1 SLFMQSREIPTLALA
16 TTYGVGSGIGWF
28 LAILAIAAI
37 REKIR
42 YSNVP
47 APLRGLGITFI
58 ITGLMA
64 IGFMSFGGML
74 TGGDEEVE
82 TKTAQVQEETQP
94 KVSLNTVEDSEQTE
108 SINDTPKEDKTLANN
123 TIKE

>member
-1 SLFMQSREIPTLALA
+1 MPLIAVNCAILGGSLFMQSREIPSLALSL
-16 TTYGVGSGIGWF
+16 TYGVGSGIGWF

-42 YSNVP
+42 YSSVP
-47 APLRGLGITFI
+47 PALRGLGITFI

-74 TGGDEEVE
+74 TGGDEE
-82 TKTAQVQEETQP
+82 KKARP
-94 KVSLNTVEDSEQTE
+94 KVEANTEKKEIQ
-108 SINDTPKEDKTLANN
+108 KEDAKEIVADN
-123 TIKE
+123 TNTNKQ